1 MPGMIIRCSGRR
13 GLEALAAGAALLVGA
28 APAAATVA
36 SPARA
41 VSASVGQFGV
51 PSGYSSAAGR
61 VFARG
66 GSYRARPD
74 VAGMDPYRT

>member
-13 GLEALAAGAALLVGA
+13 GLAALAAGAALLVGA
-28 APAAATVA
+28 APAGATVA

-41 VSASVGQFGV
+41 VSASVRQFGV

-61 VFARG
+61 VSARG
-66 GSYRARPD
+66 RSYRVHGD
-74 VAGMDPYRT
+74 LGGMDPYRT